1 MRFIK
6 NFRGSEFSCLLIICF
21 LFVQAMC
28 DLSLPNYTSKL
39 IDTGIINSGIEY
51 GIPEKISE
59 ESYMG
64 ISMFLTKEERKD
76 WFSLYKKGDKVSRS
90 SNDDEKYEI
99 TVYELKNSDKN
110 NLEEL
115 EEEYSTSI
123 MLYYMSLQGGFGEG
137 TMSFGADPG
146 MSTDSGDASS
156 SLMKLD
162 DETILRIRKG
172 AEEKISTLG
181 DSMVHSST
189 VAFVKNEYEKIGLDL
204 NKQQTQY
211 LFATG
216 AKMIAMTLLMVL
228 AAVFVG
234 FFASRVGAKIGRDL
248 REKVF
253 KNVMNFSESEMKK
266 FSTASLITRSTND
279 VQQVQMVSVLMLRM
293 VAYAPILAI
302 GGIIMV
308 IRTHSG
314 MEWIIVVAIALLM
327 CLVAFL
333 MLVAMPKFKL
343 MQDLVDRVNLVSR
356 EILTGIPVIR
366 AFSREKLEE
375 KRFDDANENLTK
387 VMLFTNR
394 AMSFMMPAMM
404 LIMNGISILIVWVAT
419 HKIDNGTLEVGTMT
433 AFITYTM
440 QIVLS
445 FLMLSVISIL
455 LPRATV
461 ASDRIKEVVETNASV
476 VDVYNA
482 KDINDIVGVVEFENV
497 SFSYPDAEETVL
509 NDISFVAKP
518 GTTTAVIG
526 STGSGKSTLVQLILR
541 FYDVTKGSIKIDG
554 NDIRDFTQKSL
565 RNNMGYVP
573 QKGVLFSGTIE
584 SNIKYGASDITD
596 DNMKN
601 AATIA
606 QATEFIE
613 QKAEKYN
620 SEISQGGT
628 NVSGGQKQRLSIA
641 RAIARKPKIFIFD
654 DSFSALDFKTDAM
667 LRKAL
672 SNQIK
677 DATVFIVAQRISTIL
692 EAEQIIVLDEGNVA
706 GIGNHFEL
714 MKNCE
719 VYRQIAES
727 QLSPKEIEDSLKRED
742 R

>member
-1 MRFIK
+1 
-6 NFRGSEFSCLLIICF
+6 
-21 LFVQAMC
+21 MC

-90 SNDDEKYEI
+90 SNDDKKYEI

-137 TMSFGADPG
+137 TMSFGADSG

-375 KRFDDANENLTK
+375 KRFDEANENLTK

>member
-6 NFRGSEFSCLLIICF
+6 NFRGSELSCLLIICF

-90 SNDDEKYEI
+90 SNDDKKYEI

-137 TMSFGADPG
+137 TMSFGADSG

-375 KRFDDANENLTK
+375 KRFDEANENLTK